1 MTQSDRP
8 TPSSATS
15 GKQIVAAAVGWGWGC
30 LSILI
35 GIVFL
40 AVGPGAAQRMVG
52 IAAISGGMLLVPPV
66 VKRLRQRFAFMRSTG
81 VPAIIGMGV
90 GFFLLGIALL
100 MPAPPSTPSSPT
112 EASQNR
118 STTVASAP
126 VSPRFEIITAGDE
139 LRPAQ
144 DALNR
149 GEFVEAVQLFYS
161 SDVPQ
166 SRRSSTEGRE
176 LKTAIQAA
184 MDRTNGAAPG
194 QREARVFETAH
205 SQLEGLADF
214 SPSAEIGE
222 VWQRLAIF
230 EDAAR
235 VLEDNPETPLSEDA
249 KVERRRLASTLSERQ
264 SVDLPAMRKAYGEAM
279 RRNLWEQDVSVAVT
293 GGRTTTISYTSV
305 IFAAN
310 RNIAQVQRG
319 ALPSLQKLRFD
330 RSRFR
335 WSEGGDRWTFYD
347 LEPPQDGE
355 IGYWSDGRFVKAS

>member
-1 MTQSDRP
+1 MSQPGLS
-8 TPSSATS
+8 TPSPATS
-15 GKQIVAAAVGWGWGC
+15 GKQIVASAVGWGWGC
-30 LSILI
+30 MSILI

-52 IAAISGGMLLVPPV
+52 IAAISGGMLLLPPV
-66 VKRLRQRFAFMRSTG
+66 VKRLRQRFALMRSTG

-100 MPAPPSTPSSPT
+100 MPAPPSTPSSSP
-112 EASQNR
+112 EASPNR
-118 STTVASAP
+118 PTTMASAP
-126 VSPRFEIITAGDE
+126 AGPRLDIIAAGDE
-139 LRPAQ
+139 LEPAQ

-149 GEFVEAVQLFYS
+149 GEVVEAVQLFYS
-161 SDVPQ
+161 RDVPQ
-166 SRRSSTEGRE
+166 SRRMSPEGKE

-184 MDRTNGAAPG
+184 MDRTNGAEPG
-194 QREARVFETAH
+194 QWEARVFETAH
-205 SQLEGLADF
+205 SQLEALADF
-214 SPSAEIGE
+214 SPDAEIGQ

-230 EDAAR
+230 EDASR
-235 VLEDNPETPLSEDA
+235 LLEEHPATPLSEDA
-249 KVERRRLASTLSERQ
+249 RVERRLLASTLSGRQ

-293 GGRTTTISYTSV
+293 GGRTTTIGYTGV
-305 IFAAN
+305 LFAAN

-335 WSEGGDRWTFYD
+335 WSEGDDRWTFYD
-347 LEPPQDGE
+347 LEPPQDPE
-355 IGYWSDGRFVKAS
+355 IGYWSNGKFIEVS